1 MPCPVC
7 AGECRCGRS
16 DETLR
21 PAAGERASV
30 LIDPEDYDPSEE
42 RFAVTLASPIHEE
55 PALVIGRETAPQP
68 EEAERLL
75 TRELKTATTGKSQS
89 ATALALRELRSAEPP
104 EWKREVSSRVTRY
117 RNRRRPRKEH

>member
-21 PAAGERASV
+21 PGAGEHVPV
-30 LIDPEDYDPSEE
+30 LIDPEDYEPSEE
-42 RFAVTLASPIHEE
+42 RFAITLASPIHEE
-55 PALVIGRETAPQP
+55 PALVIGLETAPQA

-75 TRELKTATTGKSQS
+75 THELKTATTGKSQS
-89 ATALALRELRSAEPP
+89 ATALAMRELRSSEPP
-104 EWKREVSSRVTRY
+104 EWKREVSSRVTHY
-117 RNRRRPRKEH
+117 RSRRRSRKE